1 MSLKDNLMKKGVMP
15 RVSILYWGGGMEK
28 GGGVGSVLKHLW
40 WKSLLFIIL
49 D

>member
-1 MSLKDNLMKKGVMP
+1 MSLKDNLMKKRSYAPSV
-15 RVSILYWGGGMEK
+15 YTGGGGVEK

>member
-1 MSLKDNLMKKGVMP
+1 MSLKDNLMKKRSYAPSV
-15 RVSILYWGGGMEK
+15 YTGGGVEK